1 MVVGIYLVLH
11 LFSYGSQLSNKSHN
25 FFNSVELVSYEVSFT
40 ESHELTSM
48 HSFPFDKHL
57 YSYKEIPNFSHVIK
71 S

>member
-57 YSYKEIPNFSHVIK
+57 
-71 S
+71 